1 MKKKTI
7 NLKSVCLMGSLQCL
21 LVLGLASCA
30 QGFDSNELYTSKV
43 TNSQLASPAESD
55 LTFTSKVNPDGTES
69 VQVAWPVVSGAGG
82 YQCSARIVDDP
93 ANPVE
98 IFNQVVDGTSFLFD
112 KQEDTKYEVSV
123 QTLGDESLGNTDAA
137 SATVCAYSTL
147 LTAQVIPAGTD
158 IVEFVKANMV
168 DQDTEQAFE
177 LEAGASYT
185 IDSELDFGTNQVTF
199 RGDKAN
205 RPIVKF
211 GIDGVIRT
219 AGGLKLKFI
228 NFDCTEQASK
238 GVVEC
243 SSNPP
248 ASLEGVNFAGY
259 PDAAYILKNPIIF
272 QECFFKN
279 VPRCLFYTGVCA
291 WGVEDVRVM
300 DCIVQLDNDGQS
312 FGDAAIIGT
321 YSSESL
327 YRGGTASWNSAVR
340 NITMQNSTF
349 YNIKGNSKNRVIR
362 FLSNNLSRV
371 FDSKYGSANITNCTF
386 SQTFTDKEFA
396 NNTPNMAEYTITFNN
411 NICYDCFRL
420 QKFIQGNCTKNV
432 DMTTNTVWG
441 VTQPTDNTDKTKYA
455 TEENPQFAG
464 DITQPLDLTQPNGG
478 VNFRASGPISS
489 TIGDPRW
496 RE

>member
-69 VQVAWPVVSGAGG
+69 IQVAWPVVSGAGG
-82 YQCSARIVDDP
+82 YQCSAYIVDDP

-177 LEAGASYT
+177 LEGGATYE
-185 IDSELDFGTNQVTF
+185 INSELDFGTNQVTF

-219 AGGLKLKFI
+219 SAGLKIKFI
-228 NFDCTEQASK
+228 NFDCGEQGSK
-238 GVVEC
+238 SVVEC
-243 SSNPP
+243 STNPP
-248 ASLEGVNFAGY
+248 LSLTGPKG
-259 PDAAYILKNPIIF
+259 PSSKAYYLSAPIIF
-272 QECFFKN
+272 QECFFKD
-279 VPRCLFYTGVCA
+279 VACSLFSVGRCTWA
-291 WGVEDVRVM
+291 IEDVRI
-300 DCIVQLDNDGQS
+300 DNCIVQLKNDGS
-312 FGDAAIIGT
+312 RKSDGAVING
-321 YSSESL
+321 YSEFYYNDVADSWS
-327 YRGGTASWNSAVR
+327 GGGIKSITVR
-340 NITMQNSTF
+340 NSTI
-349 YNIKGNSKNRVIR
+349 YNLYDDAKNCRMVRFNNKDLSKV
-362 FLSNNLSRV
+362 FLTNT
-371 FDSKYGSANITNCTF
+371 GSATFENNTFIRTF
-386 SQTFTDKEFA
+386 SNKEFG
-396 NNTPNMAEYTITFNN
+396 NNTPNNADYTITFNG
-411 NICYDCFRL
+411 NICYDCYRL
-420 QKFIQGNCTKNV
+420 QKFIQGNCKLNIDITS
-432 DMTTNTVWG
+432 NTIWG
-441 VTQPTDNTDKTKYA
+441 VKNPVDGTDKTRCA

-478 VNFRASGPISS
+478 VNFRAGGPISS

>member
-69 VQVAWPVVSGAGG
+69 IQVAWPVVSGAGG
-82 YQCSARIVDDP
+82 YQCSAYIVDDP

-199 RGDKAN
+199 RGDKTN
-205 RPIVKF
+205 RPTVTF

-219 AGGLKLKFI
+219 SAGLKIKFI
-228 NFDCTEQASK
+228 NFDCTQQASY

-243 SSNPP
+243 SNNPP
-248 ASLEGVNFAGY
+248 SSLAG
-259 PDAAYILKNPIIF
+259 PKANAYYLQNPIIF

-279 VPRCLFYTGVCA
+279 VPCCLFTVGHCTWA
-291 WGVEDVRVM
+291 IEDVRV
-300 DCIVQLDNDGQS
+300 DNCIVQLDNDGS
-312 FGDAAIIGT
+312 RWSNGSVISG
-321 YSSESL
+321 YSTDFYYE
-327 YRGGTASWNSAVR
+327 GGQQWYGGIKSITVR
-340 NITMQNSTF
+340 NSTI
-349 YNIKGNSKNRVIR
+349 YNIKGNSKNRMVR
-362 FLSNNLSRV
+362 FNNNTLSRV
-371 FDSKYGSANITNCTF
+371 FATNTGSATFENNTF
-386 SQTFTDKEFA
+386 SQTFTDKEFG
-396 NNTPNMAEYTITFNN
+396 NNTPNNADYTITFNG
-411 NICYDCFRL
+411 NICYDCYRL
-420 QKFIQGNCTKNV
+420 QKFIQGNCKLNI
-432 DMTTNTVWG
+432 DIRSNTAWG
-441 VTQPTDNTDKTKYA
+441 VTWPTDDTDKTRCA

-478 VNFRASGPISS
+478 VNFRAGGPISS